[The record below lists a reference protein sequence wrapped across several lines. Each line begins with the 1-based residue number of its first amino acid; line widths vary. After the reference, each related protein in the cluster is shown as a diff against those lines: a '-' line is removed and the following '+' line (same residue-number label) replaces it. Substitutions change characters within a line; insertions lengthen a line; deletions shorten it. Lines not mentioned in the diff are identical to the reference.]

1 MKLFGYDFIAEYII
15 CGLAGVILLLFI
27 FDIIQF
33 VKISGLKKRI
43 ASLTEGSKG
52 SLEDKIAEKFAQI
65 TELKEVQ
72 SKNSKDIEMIF
83 RRLKTTYQKASI
95 YRYDSL
101 ADMGGQLSS
110 VVVMLDERD
119 NGFLINS
126 VHSTTAGTY
135 IYVKKITDG
144 LADVELAEEEAAA
157 IAEAIGNKKTR

>member
-1 MKLFGYDFIAEYII
+1 MNLFGFDFVAEYII
-15 CGLAGVILLLFI
+15 CGMAGFILLLLI
-27 FDIIQF
+27 FDIVQF
-33 VKISGLKKRI
+33 VKISNLKRRI
-43 ASLTEGSKG
+43 ADLTEGSDG

-72 SKNSKDIEMIF
+72 NKNSRDLEIIF
-83 RRLKTTYQKASI
+83 KRLKNTYQKAAI

-110 VVVMLDERD
+110 VIVMLDEKD

-135 IYVKKITDG
+135 TYVKKITDG

-157 IAEAIGNKKTR
+157 IAEAIGSKK